1 MPSAAPSALS
11 VISKTDI
18 SFDLTVGELDS
29 QQENGKIVYYN
40 ISVQATNGSDIKL
53 FRANITEMKLT
64 YTNATNATCE
74 EITRTCPRILNAT
87 VEKPL
92 VPHSCPSGLTIIRQ
106 TSTIVN
112 QTITGLSYW
121 TEYEIK
127 ASACTC
133 EGCGPFNISV
143 YRTDEHT
150 PTCSTDHIDAISNS
164 STSLTFSWKPLLLN
178 CTHGNFAAY
187 RVYFGPAADFKKGF
201 DITKHW
207 TLFDANL
214 RQKRYYTESILES
227 FNVGGLEKYS
237 RYCIAVMGSTVKGYG
252 PASSSHCER
261 TLTDSKLIF

>member
-1 MPSAAPSALS
+1 MPGAALSTLS
-11 VISKTDI
+11 VISKTDT
-18 SFDLTVGELDS
+18 SFDLTVGELDP

-40 ISVQATNGSDIKL
+40 VSVQATDGGDIKF

-64 YTNATNATCE
+64 WKNATNTTCE
-74 EITRTCPRILNAT
+74 IVARTCPGSLNAT
-87 VEKPL
+87 TERL
-92 VPHSCPSGLTIIRQ
+92 LAPHSCPSGLTIIRQ

-121 TEYEIK
+121 TEYEIR

-133 EGCGPFNISV
+133 EGCGPFNFSV
-143 YRTDEHT
+143 HRTDEHA
-150 PTCSTDHIDAISNS
+150 PTCSSDHIDAISNS

-187 RVYFGPAADFKKGF
+187 RIYFGTAVDFKNGF

-207 TLFDANL
+207 NLFDSNL
-214 RQKRYYTESILES
+214 RQRMYYTETIS
-227 FNVGGLEKYS
+227 GLEKYS

-252 PASSSHCER
+252 PASNSHCER
-261 TLTDSKLIF
+261 TLTDSKLIFYIISIV